1 VVGIFRRR
9 DVIIRLK
16 LFWPSTTTNGPNHAG
31 TWAGNPRRMP
41 QRLKKKLNK

>member
-9 DVIIRLK
+9 DAIIRLM
-16 LFWPSTTTNGPNHAG
+16 LFWPSTTTNGPKSRRHMG
-31 TWAGNPRRMP
+31 RKPRRMP